1 MNIIPGN
8 AQHIGA
14 RAEQQDAFGFSDIA
28 DKSFTRHGGVLA
40 VVADGMGGLANG
52 REASNLA
59 VRTMLA
65 AYAAKVPTETIPA
78 ALYRSITEANRA
90 VYDFAHSQGK
100 AGGVGTTLIATVLQ
114 GEELHWI
121 SAGDSR
127 IYMIRDGR
135 GTQINTDHV
144 YARELRLRAAR
155 GEISADQARNHPE
168 REALTSFLGDREIA
182 EVDRSA
188 VPVLLKAGD
197 RLLLCT
203 DGLYRAV
210 PENEMVAVAVRGSS
224 SEAAEA
230 LVARALAA
238 RIPNQDNATVA
249 LLAVPETAQRMPILP
264 WLAGGGV
271 AAAAVLAAS
280 LYMLWPS
287 SDTATATSVSGS
299 SAAPVATTSS
309 PSTGTNGDTSGDAT
323 KNNESSLTEGELQKR
338 LLDKQ
343 RDGGVGAPKPEK
355 DKDAGETPVMVAP
368 QKQAA
373 SPAPAKQPTSS
384 TPPKQAALSTPPKQV
399 ASPPPQ
405 KQPTSAMPKKQPA
418 AANAQ
423 KNSGT
428 AKTQGGGDAK
438 AEHPKA
444 DDSYKPVLPKAEPA
458 GSNDGAPISGGEQ

>member
-65 AYAAKVPTETIPA
+65 AYAAKVSTETIPA

-155 GEISADQARNHPE
+155 GEISPDQARNHPE

-182 EVDRSA
+182 EIDRSA
-188 VPVLLKAGD
+188 VPVLLKPGD

-210 PENEMVAVAVRGSS
+210 PENEMVAIAVRGSS

-249 LLAVPETAQRMPILP
+249 LLTVPETAQHRPLLP

-271 AAAAVLAAS
+271 AAAAVLAVS

-287 SDTATATSVSGS
+287 ADTATVPSASGS
-299 SAAPVATTSS
+299 NAAPVATTSS
-309 PSTGTNGDTSGDAT
+309 PPTGTSGDAPGEAA
-323 KNNESSLTEGELQKR
+323 KNNESSLTESELQKR

-343 RDGGVGAPKPEK
+343 RDGGVGGPKPEK
-355 DKDAGETPVMVAP
+355 DKDAGETPVMVTPA
-368 QKQAA
+368 KQAA
-373 SPAPAKQPTSS
+373 SPAPSKQVAPVTPPKQTASPTPPKQPTSTS
-384 TPPKQAALSTPPKQV
+384 TT
-399 ASPPPQ
+399 
-405 KQPTSAMPKKQPA
+405 TKKQPA

-423 KNSGT
+423 KGPGT
-428 AKTQGGGDAK
+428 GKTQGGGGAK

-444 DDSYKPVLPKAEPA
+444 DDSYKAVLPKVEPA
-458 GSNDGAPISGGEQ
+458 VANDAAPISGGEQ